1 MKGLSTYNT
10 GKRDEGKELARQ
22 GLALD
27 IKSHVCWHVNALI
40 HRADR
45 EYVEA
50 LKCYTQANRVEP
62 VRTIFPVSVSPGVQ
76 DCGSDHKNDIPANRP
91 RSVA

>member
-1 MKGLSTYNT
+1 MKGLSTYNL
-10 GKRDEGKELARQ
+10 GRHEEGKELARR
-22 GLALD
+22 GLGLD

-50 LKCYTQANRVEP
+50 LKCYSQANRVEP
-62 VRTIFPVSVSPGVQ
+62 VSFDFSPKKCYDAG
-76 DCGSDHKNDIPANRP
+76 
-91 RSVA
+91 